1 MVIGSCSINHVPRIC
16 SGAGLG
22 YLYKGGG
29 GSDRDSEWATDPTT
43 GKSRDGDIMVATKVL
58 ILKMRGIKL
67 LLGNDALKRFKK
79 VKIEYGEGKPKLRFR
94 DLPVELLAENR

>member
-1 MVIGSCSINHVPRIC
+1 MSPGFVAELGLAIC
-16 SGAGLG
+16 TR
-22 YLYKGGG
+22 GGG